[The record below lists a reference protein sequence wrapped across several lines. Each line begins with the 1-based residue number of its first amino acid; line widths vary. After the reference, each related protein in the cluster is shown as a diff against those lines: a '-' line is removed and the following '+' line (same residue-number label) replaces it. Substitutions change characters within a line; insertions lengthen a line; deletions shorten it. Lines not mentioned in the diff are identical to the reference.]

1 MIHLNR
7 SVVLLPMW
15 AVELYFASGQK
26 RSVKGVSNS
35 LKNRKTA
42 DCRRTLRPG

>member
-1 MIHLNR
+1 MIHLDR

-15 AVELYFASGQK
+15 AGEFYLMGGQRVEL
-26 RSVKGVSNS
+26 VSNS

-42 DCRRTLRPG
+42 DGRRTVRRG